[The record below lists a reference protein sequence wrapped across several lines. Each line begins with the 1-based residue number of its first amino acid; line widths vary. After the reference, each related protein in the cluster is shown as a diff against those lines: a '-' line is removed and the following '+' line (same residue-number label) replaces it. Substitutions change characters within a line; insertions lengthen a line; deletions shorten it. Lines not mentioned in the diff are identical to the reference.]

1 MTRREIVMQIQDAL
15 NWLETER
22 GDALYCTKDCAER
35 LADLLIQLSA
45 IAPKHYHEP
54 KP

>member
-1 MTRREIVMQIQDAL
+1 MQIQDAL
-15 NWLETER
+15 DLLKTEH
-22 GDALYCTKDCAER
+22 GDDIYYTRDCAER